1 MLYSLSFIGLLAI
14 ILGGAY
20 AVKKFLDNRQV
31 KVALQSPITIE
42 ASSKYVN
49 IVESQWFNL
58 SLNLLN
64 KNIII
69 Y

>member
-31 KVALQSPITIE
+31 KFALQSPVTIE

-49 IVESQWFNL
+49 IVESQ
-58 SLNLLN
+58 
-64 KNIII
+64 
-69 Y
+69 